1 MLAENPLLDFNS
13 GSNVL
18 MFHHLYVFMS
28 SDLNSIIILFVVLD
42 IIFLFQ
48 LLKIDSDLG
57 PSSEPVKYASKL
69 RFPVEPISF
78 IDM

>member
-1 MLAENPLLDFNS
+1 ML
-13 GSNVL
+13 
-18 MFHHLYVFMS
+18 

-42 IIFLFQ
+42 MIFLFQ

-69 RFPVEPISF
+69 RFPPELISF

>member
-1 MLAENPLLDFNS
+1 MLAENPLLNFKMNS
-13 GSNVL
+13 DRWSWN
-18 MFHHLYVFMS
+18 LYVLIS

-42 IIFLFQ
+42 MIFLFQ

-69 RFPVEPISF
+69 RFPLEPISF